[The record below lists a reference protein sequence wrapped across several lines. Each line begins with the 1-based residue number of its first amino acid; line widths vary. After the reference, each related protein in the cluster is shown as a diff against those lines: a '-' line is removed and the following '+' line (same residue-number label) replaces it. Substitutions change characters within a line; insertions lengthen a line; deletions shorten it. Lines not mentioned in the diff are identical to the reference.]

1 MPILSRIYWKFYRK
15 LSGDQRII
23 PLPPRVTKDFQDPTK
38 IKVFIL
44 TYCKWIQQL
53 YGTTLIFQSIR
64 TGFPNAIIT
73 VIDNASVPSARKE
86 IKQLALSNNC
96 RFFQI
101 ENEVPHHVY
110 LQDLIMDQPL
120 AGTVVNLD
128 PDIVLWK
135 NCENWHF
142 NALLAGGLIPAHNN
156 ELSPS
161 NVRPRLHSSFYW
173 IQDIEKLRNK
183 IKYFKRISGNEF
195 DPFRPVAIKEGKRWY
210 RYDTGSTLYMA
221 LQKYCYCFTKKEYSA
236 YNHIIGGT
244 HLNIYINK
252 IKVPKT
258 KQLLRRLHTFAKTNP
273 MKLHG
278 MWKPLFQHYKDEKLM
293 PTS

>member
-86 IKQLALSNNC
+86 IKQLAMDAHC
-96 RFFQI
+96 QFFQLESSI
-101 ENEVPHHVY
+101 PHYNY
-110 LQDLIMDQPL
+110 LEEILTNQPL

-128 PDIVLWK
+128 PDVILWK

-142 NALLAGGLIPAHNN
+142 DALLAGSFMHTHVD
-156 ELSPS
+156 EWTQCV
-161 NVRPRLHSSFYW
+161 VRPRIHSSFYW
-173 IQDIEKLRNK
+173 IQDIGRFREKVEYYKKVYL
-183 IKYFKRISGNEF
+183 NEF
-195 DPFRPVAIKEGKRWY
+195 DPFRPFAFKEGKHWY
-210 RYDTGSTLYMA
+210 RFDTGGTLYSA
-221 LQKYCYCFTKKEYSA
+221 IQDECYHFTKKEYSA
-236 YNHIIGGT
+236 FDHLFGGT
-244 HLNIYINK
+244 HLNLFIDSIK
-252 IKVPKT
+252 IPKT
-258 KQLLRRLHTFAKTNP
+258 KKLLLNLHKLAKTKP
-273 MKLHG
+273 SRLRG
-278 MWKPLFQHYKDEKLM
+278 MWKTQLGQLRK
-293 PTS
+293 PT